1 MFFSIIKTLN
11 NIIMSKV
18 KRIYIYT
25 SWQRQV
31 KKTRNLGRIKFIK
44 DEGQIL
50 LAIDDNVGND
60 KEIIL
65 MGYSIETLKKFR
77 GPNDSFDD
85 TSKRCLQMLEEN
97 GNHWKSGWDGYLLHN
112 SYSSLL
118 IFQFAL
124 TFNHIIKKTT
134 KFIVHTDSI
143 AHIFI

>member
-1 MFFSIIKTLN
+1 M
-11 NIIMSKV
+11 
-18 KRIYIYT
+18 
-25 SWQRQV
+25 

-134 KFIVHTDSI
+134 YISYADFQVNPRTSKFIVHTDSI